1 MTNGGGKPAE
11 TKDASTKGQG
21 KGKDLKNSGKK

>member
-1 MTNGGGKPAE
+1 MTNGGGKPTE

-21 KGKDLKNSGKK
+21 KEHGPKNSGQK